1 MGYFHRTKDIT
12 LSKLEVLADFFGMPL
27 DYFRQG
33 NGFKA
38 KNLQSNADGEYFVK
52 HGADDGKQVAEHASR
67 KHENNHCGKG

>member
-38 KNLQSNADGEYFVK
+38 KTYSRMLTEYFVK